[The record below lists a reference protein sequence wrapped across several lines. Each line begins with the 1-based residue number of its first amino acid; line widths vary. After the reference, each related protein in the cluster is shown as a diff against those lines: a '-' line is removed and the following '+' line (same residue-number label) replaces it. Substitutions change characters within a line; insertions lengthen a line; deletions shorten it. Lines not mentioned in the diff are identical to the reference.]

1 MSDQAITPAELR
13 AAITDAIRDMDG
25 DAALE
30 ATMRLCLWCPQHSS
44 APRVVGRGL
53 DLQAV
58 IRLASGGVH
67 SGTPLEDVAD
77 AAQRALLDPDAVAA
91 WVCAPLT
98 ADRTSDT
105 TGA

>member
-1 MSDQAITPAELR
+1 MSDHAITSAELQ
-13 AAITDAIRDMDG
+13 AAIVDAIRDLDG

-30 ATMRLCLWCPQHSS
+30 AAIGLGMQHPKQTS
-44 APRVVGRGL
+44 AQRVVGRGL

-58 IRLASGGVH
+58 IRLARGGTH

-77 AAQRALLDPDAVAA
+77 AAQRALSDPDAVAA

-98 ADRTSDT
+98 SAT

>member
-1 MSDQAITPAELR
+1 MSDHAITPVELQ
-13 AAITDAIRDMDG
+13 AAIADAIRDMDG

-30 ATMRLCLWCPQHSS
+30 AAIGLGMQRPKQTS
-44 APRVVGRGL
+44 AHRVFGRGL

-58 IRLASGGVH
+58 IRLARGGVH

-77 AAQRALLDPDAVAA
+77 AAQRALANPDAVAA
-91 WVCAPLT
+91 WVCGPIT
-98 ADRTSDT
+98 FDT

>member
-1 MSDQAITPAELR
+1 MSDHAITPAELQ
-13 AAITDAIRDMDG
+13 AAIADAIRDMDG

-30 ATMRLCLWCPQHSS
+30 AAIGLGLQRPQHSS
-44 APRVVGRGL
+44 AQRVVGRGL

-58 IRLASGGVH
+58 IRLARGGVH

-77 AAQRALLDPDAVAA
+77 AAQRALSDPDAVAA

-98 ADRTSDT
+98 SAT